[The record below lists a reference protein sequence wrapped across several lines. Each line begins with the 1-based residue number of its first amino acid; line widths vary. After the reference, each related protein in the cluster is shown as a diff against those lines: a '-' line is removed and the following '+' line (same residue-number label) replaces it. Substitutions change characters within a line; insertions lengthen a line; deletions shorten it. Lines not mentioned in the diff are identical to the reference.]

1 MKRAAIILC
10 VLLLILLSGCNVRQH
25 RHKQIMNST
34 KEYVLKNED
43 LIRDASEWLITNYG
57 DQEDLLGYN
66 TIHIE
71 KNAANELDARNVTAK
86 QTETIK
92 NEACEAL
99 LLNDDYFKSITVH
112 KKEDCQTVEFF
123 VRGIGNNAYFYV
135 VFIPSGNIEDV
146 WFYDS
151 RLTYTE
157 MDGGSLGTQTDGDN
171 SFFYL
176 PLSDH
181 LYYCEAYF

>member
-1 MKRAAIILC
+1 M
-10 VLLLILLSGCNVRQH
+10 
-25 RHKQIMNST
+25 
-34 KEYVLKNED
+34 
-43 LIRDASEWLITNYG
+43 
-57 DQEDLLGYN
+57 
-66 TIHIE
+66 
-71 KNAANELDARNVTAK
+71 
-86 QTETIK
+86 
-92 NEACEAL
+92 
-99 LLNDDYFKSITVH
+99 
-112 KKEDCQTVEFF
+112 EFF

>member
-1 MKRAAIILC
+1 MKRATIILC
-10 VLLLILLSGCNVRQH
+10 VLLILLSGCSVRQH
-25 RHKQIMNST
+25 RHEQIMNST
-34 KEYVLKNED
+34 KEYVFKNED
-43 LIRDASEWLITNYG
+43 LIRDASKWLITNYS

-71 KNAANELDARNVTAK
+71 KNAAKEIYAK
-86 QTETIK
+86 NYSTKQMENIK
-92 NEACEAL
+92 NDACEAL
-99 LLNDDYFKSITVH
+99 LLNDDFFKSITVH